1 MFRFGD
7 RRTQMNWVH
16 VHNLVQ
22 AHVLAAEALTAA
34 KGYVAVSSPRGPR
47 CPSLGDS
54 WPTHVS
60 PQLRVAGVSSQSVIS
75 SLQRPGREVVLIPQ

>member
-1 MFRFGD
+1 
-7 RRTQMNWVH
+7 MNWVH

-60 PQLRVAGVSSQSVIS
+60 PQLKVAGAGPGCLYRA
-75 SLQRPGREVVLIPQ
+75 SLAPYSALGGRWC